1 MKSGSCMSLSRTPS
15 VSTETGGARAN
26 LALYE
31 GKRKKNNSHDEG
43 VEYYKNDDKEQTITN
58 NFKFKKFFSINLLKT
73 RNNNKNLRKKKDLK
87 IFSL

>member
-1 MKSGSCMSLSRTPS
+1 MSLSRTPS

-43 VEYYKNDDKEQTITN
+43 VEYYKNDDKEHEDEINILTI
-58 NFKFKKFFSINLLKT
+58 S
-73 RNNNKNLRKKKDLK
+73 
-87 IFSL
+87 S